1 MQDLL
6 SQCEQM
12 PPNVGFA
19 VFQEQLDQSAHAKTY
34 AVLRER
40 LMSTELSYEYAQEDF
55 FGMLK
60 KLELQSYKEEMTA
73 IAQRM
78 AEGKAL
84 PGDPEKYRELMAK
97 LK

>member
-1 MQDLL
+1 
-6 SQCEQM
+6 
-12 PPNVGFA
+12 
-19 VFQEQLDQSAHAKTY
+19 
-34 AVLRER
+34 
-40 LMSTELSYEYAQEDF
+40 MSTELSYEYAQEDF